1 MRKFCKSTYT
11 VGYSYDENTD
21 VWWLSCKLILND
33 ANKLKISLAIIHL
46 NKILYYRYSIRII
59 IGFKI
64 VNLNNLV

>member
-46 NKILYYRYSIRII
+46 NKILYY
-59 IGFKI
+59 
-64 VNLNNLV
+64 